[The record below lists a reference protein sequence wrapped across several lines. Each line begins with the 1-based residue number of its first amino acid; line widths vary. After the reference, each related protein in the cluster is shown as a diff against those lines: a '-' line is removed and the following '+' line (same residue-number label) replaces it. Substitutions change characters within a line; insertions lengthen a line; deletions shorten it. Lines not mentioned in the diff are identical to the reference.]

1 MKKFISVIMCF
12 GLVVFLFSG
21 CGNSENKN
29 NDVNNDSSYESDSND
44 SDKYTPDEYLLAR
57 NVFVDKY
64 KSDIGEMQKVISS
77 FDFSEESWKKYRQ
90 LRDELDGIASTFF
103 SNESMVSDQNL
114 KDFNKIKEQVNQYS
128 AIIKKIEEYRD
139 KSADE
144 QAAIIADSV
153 KSMNKINL
161 NWKAKIEITN

>member
-1 MKKFISVIMCF
+1 MKRFICTIVCL
-12 GLVVFLFSG
+12 GLTAFLFGG
-21 CGNSENKN
+21 CGNSENKSSDVIN
-29 NDVNNDSSYESDSND
+29 NSSYESDNGNSN
-44 SDKYTPDEYLLAR
+44 KYTPDEYLLAR

-64 KSDIGEMQKVISS
+64 KGSIGEMQKVISS

-90 LRDELDGIASTFF
+90 LRDESNGIATTFF
-103 SNESMVSDQNL
+103 SNESMVSGENL

-128 AIIKKIEEYRD
+128 SIINRIEECRD

-161 NWKAKIEITN
+161 NWKAKIEVTN

>member
-12 GLVVFLFSG
+12 GLIAFLFSG
-21 CGNSENKN
+21 CGNSKN

-44 SDKYTPDEYLLAR
+44 SGKYTPDEYLLAR

-64 KSDIGEMQKVISS
+64 KSNIGEMQKVISS

-90 LRDELDGIASTFF
+90 LRDELSGIVTTFF
-103 SNESMVSDQNL
+103 SNESMVSYQNL
-114 KDFNKIKEQVNQYS
+114 EDFNKIKEQVNQYS
-128 AIIKKIEEYRD
+128 AIINKIEEYRD

-161 NWKAKIEITN
+161 NWKAKVEVTN

>member
-1 MKKFISVIMCF
+1 MKKFISMIMCF
-12 GLVVFLFSG
+12 GLIVVLFSG
-21 CGNSENKN
+21 CGNSENKD
-29 NDVNNDSSYESDSND
+29 NDVNNDSSYENDSND
-44 SDKYTPDEYLLAR
+44 SDKYTSDEYLLAR

-64 KSDIGEMQKVISS
+64 KSNIGEMQKVISG
-77 FDFSEESWKKYRQ
+77 FDFSEQSWKKYRQ

-128 AIIKKIEEYRD
+128 AIIKKLEEYRD
-139 KSADE
+139 KNADE
-144 QAAIIADSV
+144 QATIIADSV

-161 NWKAKIEITN
+161 NWKAKIDITD

>member
-1 MKKFISVIMCF
+1 MKKFISALMCF
-12 GLVVFLFSG
+12 GLIVVLLSG

-29 NDVNNDSSYESDSND
+29 NDVSNDLSCESDSND
-44 SDKYTPDEYLLAR
+44 SDNYTPDEYLLAR

-64 KSDIGEMQKVISS
+64 KSNIGEMQKVISG
-77 FDFSEESWKKYRQ
+77 FDFSEQSWGKYRQ

-103 SNESMVSDQNL
+103 SNESTVSDQNF
-114 KDFNKIKEQVNQYS
+114 KDFNKIKEDNQYS
-128 AIIKKIEEYRD
+128 AIINKIEEYRN

-161 NWKAKIEITN
+161 NWKAKIDITD